1 MPIRKTKKGWKWGSK
16 GPFKTKEKAQQ
27 VARAA
32 YASGY
37 RGEGKIKRSYLE
49 QIIREEYDLYMEE
62 ESRAEQEKI
71 AKKEK
76 EKTAKDAVKEIPAD
90 DHFSAS
96 QSPEEADKTTHNC
109 AAGVIEQDRKEAGKK
124 GKELTKPA
132 TKEELSKAYKICYG
146 KARKEGGA
154 TLNRGD
160 ETEKEIRKARPGG
173 EE

>member
-16 GPFKTKEKAQQ
+16 GPFKTKKKAQQ

-37 RGEGKIKRSYLE
+37 KGEGKIKRSYLE

-62 ESRAEQEKI
+62 KSEKEQKKI
-71 AKKEK
+71 AKKQK

-90 DHFSAS
+90 DSFSSS

-109 AAGVIEQDRKEAGKK
+109 VVGVITQDREADGKE
-124 GKELTKPA
+124 GKELEKPA
-132 TKEELSKAYKICYG
+132 TDKEQDKANAICYG
-146 KARKEGGA
+146 DSRKRGGA
-154 TLNRGD
+154 TLNKGKKTERGI
-160 ETEKEIRKARPGG
+160 KKARPGG

>member
-16 GPFKTKEKAQQ
+16 GPFKTKKKAKQ

-37 RGEGKIKRSYLE
+37 LGEGMVKRSYLE

-62 ESRAEQEKI
+62 KSRTEQEREAEA
-71 AKKEK
+71 AKK
-76 EKTAKDAVKEIPAD
+76 KTAKDAVKEIPAD
-90 DHFSAS
+90 DSFSSS

-109 AAGVIEQDRKEAGKK
+109 VVGVITQDRKADGKT
-124 GKELTKPA
+124 GKELEKPA
-132 TKEELSKAYKICYG
+132 TDKEQDKGNAICYG

-154 TLNRGD
+154 TLNRGEPIED
-160 ETEKEIRKARPGG
+160 KIKKAKPGG
-173 EE
+173 ED

>member
-16 GPFKTKEKAQQ
+16 GPFKTKKKAQQ

-37 RGEGKIKRSYLE
+37 QGEGMVKRSYLE

-62 ESRAEQEKI
+62 KSRAEQDKI

-76 EKTAKDAVKEIPAD
+76 EKTAKDAVKEIPAQKS
-90 DHFSAS
+90 FSPS

-109 AAGVIEQDRKEAGKK
+109 VVGVITQDREADGKK
-124 GKELTKPA
+124 GKELEKPA
-132 TKEELSKAYKICYG
+132 TDKEQDKANAICIDD
-146 KARKEGGA
+146 ARKKGGA
-154 TLNRGD
+154 TLNKGPKTKD
-160 ETEKEIRKARPGG
+160 GIRKARPGG
-173 EE
+173 EQ

>member
-16 GPFKTKEKAQQ
+16 GPFKTKKKAQQ

-37 RGEGKIKRSYLE
+37 QGEGMVKRSYLE

-62 ESRAEQEKI
+62 ESRAKQDKI

-90 DHFSAS
+90 DSFSPS

-109 AAGVIEQDRKEAGKK
+109 VVGVITQDREEDGKK
-124 GKELTKPA
+124 GKELEKPA
-132 TKEELSKAYKICYG
+132 TDKEQDKANAICYG
-146 KARKEGGA
+146 KARKQGGA
-154 TLNRGD
+154 TLNRGK
-160 ETEKEIRKARPGG
+160 ETEDEIRKARPGG
-173 EE
+173 EQ

>member
-16 GPFKTKEKAQQ
+16 GPFKTKKKALE
-27 VARAA
+27 VARAD

-37 RGEGKIKRSYLE
+37 QGEGKIKRSYLE

-62 ESRAEQEKI
+62 KSRAEQEKI

-90 DHFSAS
+90 DSFSAS

-109 AAGVIEQDRKEAGKK
+109 VVGVITQDRKADGKK
-124 GKELTKPA
+124 GKELEKPA
-132 TKEELSKAYKICYG
+132 TDKEQDKGNAICYG
-146 KARKEGGA
+146 KARKQGEA
-154 TLNRGD
+154 PLDRGE
-160 ETEKEIRKARPGG
+160 ETKRRIRIARPGG